1 MRIGYGFDFHNFI
14 EGKDLIIGGINIP
27 YFKGLDGYSDADVL
41 IHAICDALLG
51 AMALGDIGEH
61 FPEQSKEYK
70 DVSSVILLERVLEM
84 LNDKKYR
91 IMNLDTLIIAEEP
104 KMGPFKK
111 RIREN
116 LAEIMN
122 LDQENINIKAT
133 TLEGKGAIGKNEAIS
148 AEAVVLIEKIK
159 NKN

>member
-14 EGKDLIIGGINIP
+14 EGKDLMIGGINIP

-51 AMALGDIGEH
+51 AMGLGDIGEH
-61 FPEQSKEYK
+61 FPETSKEYK
-70 DVSSVILLERVLEM
+70 DISSVILLKKVLKM
-84 LNDKKYR
+84 LAEKKYE
-91 IMNLDTLIIAEEP
+91 IVNLDTLIIAEEP

-116 LAEIMN
+116 LAEIMS
-122 LDQENINIKAT
+122 LSLENINIKAT
-133 TLEGKGAIGKNEAIS
+133 TLEGKGAIGKSEAIS
-148 AEAVVLIEKIK
+148 AEAVVLIEK
-159 NKN
+159 NKSKS